1 MEKTPIHKKVAAFAV
16 ALALSV
22 GVFGGVSYQTA
33 HAESGSSHSSSLSSM
48 SEANLIAMLQDLIKL
63 LETRLQAL
71 IDARANGTPT
81 VPVKHDS
88 KDDNCATSTDNGLT
102 ELEADVFTNETVI
115 KIELDGKKQV
125 FTTTATGRG
134 EIEDAILAEFTTLK
148 ASEVS
153 DMLVIDREDRASRA
167 SDKDLGSFGSD
178 TSSSCDD
185 DSDEDSDDDEDDNR
199 GHGNDDDHDD
209 EDNSGRGHGGHG
221 SDDDDD

>member
-22 GVFGGVSYQTA
+22 GVFGGVSLETA
-33 HAESGSSHSSSLSSM
+33 HAESSSSHSSSLSSM

-63 LETRLQAL
+63 LEARLQAL

-81 VPVKHDS
+81 VPVKHHS
-88 KDDNCATSTDNGLT
+88 NDDDCATSTDNGLT

-167 SDKDLGSFGSD
+167 SDKELGSFGSD
-178 TSSSCDD
+178 SSSSCDD
-185 DSDEDSDDDEDDNR
+185 DSDEDSDDDDDDNR
-199 GHGNDDDHDD
+199 GHGNDDDEDDHSGHGRGGDDD
-209 EDNSGRGHGGHG
+209 ED
-221 SDDDDD
+221 DD

>member
-1 MEKTPIHKKVAAFAV
+1 MEKTQTHKKVAAFAV

-63 LETRLQAL
+63 LEIRLEAL
-71 IDARANGTPT
+71 IKARADGTT
-81 VPVKHDS
+81 VQVLHDS
-88 KDDNCATSTDNGLT
+88 NDDDNCATSTDNGLT
-102 ELEADVFTNETVI
+102 ELEVDVFTNETVI
-115 KIELDGKKQV
+115 KIEIDGKKQV

-134 EIEDAILAEFTTLK
+134 EIEDAILDEFTTLK

-167 SDKDLGSFGSD
+167 SDKELGSFGSD
-178 TSSSCDD
+178 SSSSCDD
-185 DSDEDSDDDEDDNR
+185 DSNDDSDDDDDEDD
-199 GHGNDDDHDD
+199 D
-209 EDNSGRGHGGHG
+209 EDEDE
-221 SDDDDD
+221 DDDDDHSGHGRGGDDDEDDD

>member
-71 IDARANGTPT
+71 IDARANGTPR
-81 VPVKHDS
+81 VPVKHHS
-88 KDDNCATSTDNGLT
+88 NDDDCATSTDNGLT

-134 EIEDAILAEFTTLK
+134 EIEDAILDEFTTLK

-185 DSDEDSDDDEDDNR
+185 DSDDDEDDDDNR

-209 EDNSGRGHGGHG
+209 EDNSGHGHGGHG
-221 SDDDDD
+221 SDDDD

>member
-33 HAESGSSHSSSLSSM
+33 HAESGSSHNSSLSSM

-63 LETRLQAL
+63 LEARLQAL
-71 IDARANGTPT
+71 IDARANGTT
-81 VPVKHDS
+81 VPVKHHS
-88 KDDNCATSTDNGLT
+88 NDDDCATSTDNGLT

-125 FTTTATGRG
+125 FTTTDTGRG
-134 EIEDAILAEFTTLK
+134 EIEDAILDEFTTLK

-185 DSDEDSDDDEDDNR
+185 DSDDDEDDDDNR